1 MITVAVD
8 LNYAVGGF
16 TLLFHALRRWSDWEI
31 NDLSSAESGHAKM
44 EDAPTLEDLT
54 AEAVRPRLVAVVDS
68 TVALTDPCRC
78 CRLHDRANLFLAG
91 IRPG

>member
-44 EDAPTLEDLT
+44 EDAPTLEELK
-54 AEAVRPRLVAVVDS
+54 AEAVRPRLVAVVDR
-68 TVALTDPCRC
+68 TIALTYSFQESGLDEEAE
-78 CRLHDRANLFLAG
+78 DS
-91 IRPG
+91 